1 MDYGLYD
8 AWLQAKQAEA
18 EAIDTRRRIEDE
30 LTATLEI
37 PETFEG
43 SKTLTDGGYKLVLT
57 GRMTRKVDAIL
68 VQNIATERGLENL
81 LTSLFR
87 WKPELDL
94 KAWKA
99 TDASLT
105 APFEEAITTKPG
117 RLSYKIEKVEGEA
130 K

>member
-1 MDYGLYD
+1 MDTKLYD
-8 AWLQAKQAEA
+8 AWLEAKRAEA
-18 EAIDTRRRIEDE
+18 EAIEIRRKLEDE
-30 LTATLEI
+30 LTADLGI
-37 PETFEG
+37 PEDFEG
-43 SKTLTDGGYKLVLT
+43 SKTITDAGYKLTLT
-57 GRMTRKVDAIL
+57 GRMTRKVDAIA
-68 VQNIATERGLENL
+68 VQEIASERGLENM

-105 APFEEAITTKPG
+105 APFESAITTKPG
-117 RLSYKIEKVEGEA
+117 RVSYKIEKIQGET